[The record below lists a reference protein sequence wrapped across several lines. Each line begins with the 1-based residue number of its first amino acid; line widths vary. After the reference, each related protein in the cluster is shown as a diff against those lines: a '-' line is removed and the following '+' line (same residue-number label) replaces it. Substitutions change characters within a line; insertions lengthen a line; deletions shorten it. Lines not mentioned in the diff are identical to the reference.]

1 MERTCEDGWIY
12 EVTMVLQ
19 LILDLLLYAAALKF
33 SVTVI
38 ELRGAERKHCCN
50 LTYMSR
56 PGSTFAATVLT
67 LRC

>member
-1 MERTCEDGWIY
+1 
-12 EVTMVLQ
+12 MVLQ

-38 ELRGAERKHCCN
+38 ELRGAECKHCCN